1 MISDR
6 PFDCRLH
13 TPSHNS
19 LTHIR
24 QRIRMLLKEPT
35 GQSPETFYIGK
46 DTLCCLESL
55 EAIAVAKYC
64 MVEYHNLT
72 VPD

>member
-1 MISDR
+1 MIPDR

-24 QRIRMLLKEPT
+24 QRDRMFHKEPT
-35 GQSPETFYIGK
+35 GRSTETFYIGK

-55 EAIAVAKYC
+55 EAIAVVEYC

-72 VPD
+72 LLD